1 MTWSVTSRASSWHF
15 FNEKDMSIASAIQR
29 LQQAS
34 ADIATAIT
42 DKGGV
47 VNSGDGFEEFP
58 ADIRTIPTGSGA
70 VDVTITAS
78 VTSTS
83 VTLTLDKAI
92 PVDLAVVFTFDGTTT
107 NYTILAG
114 QTTLVISGLPSYGGS
129 RTATISITATSYAT
143 LFSISYPSSVV
154 LPNQRRQVN
163 LVVSN
168 VTSTGC
174 DVTADDYPSSDLT
187 LSVSL
192 GGSTYTGIIYND
204 GLTCHITWNAPSTSQ
219 TAYISVSPS
228 SDAYADYVLDVTDF
242 QVPASAQTYTLL
254 TYIEGT
260 GTQYIQ
266 TDITTAL
273 GMKIVSKFWGQ
284 CPNSA
289 TGGTNGDGQ
298 TALWSGGNQYN
309 VLQYATSGARLY
321 AGNGSFLRY
330 RANNVGYTQG
340 RYLKLLVNIDGGT
353 AASAS
358 RFGYNEGTSE
368 SIFND
373 STFYSITGGSNSQT
387 PTYGDI
393 YIFRYPSKTY
403 PTPAKFYG
411 LEITENNV
419 VTHNLVPAMRDSDGV
434 VGVLDQTTN
443 TFYTNAGTG
452 TFLYE

>member
-1 MTWSVTSRASSWHF
+1 
-15 FNEKDMSIASAIQR
+15 MSIASAIAR

-42 DKGGV
+42 NKGGI
-47 VNSGDGFEEFP
+47 VNSGDGFEEYP
-58 ADIRTIPTGSGA
+58 ADILTIPTGSG
-70 VDVTITAS
+70 VVEVTITAS

-219 TAYISVSPS
+219 TAFISVSPS

-242 QVPASAQTYTLL
+242 TVPAGAQTYTLL

-266 TDITTAL
+266 TDITTAF
-273 GMKIVSKFWGQ
+273 GMKVVSKFWGQ
-284 CPNSA
+284 APNST
-289 TGGTNGDGQ
+289 TGSTNGDG
-298 TALWSGGNQYN
+298 TNILWAGGNQSDVMMY
-309 VLQYATSGARLY
+309 TSSGARLY
-321 AGNGSFLRY
+321 AGNGSYLRY
-330 RANNVGYTQG
+330 RANNVGYTAG

-353 AASAS
+353 ASSAS
-358 RFGYNEGTSE
+358 RLGYIEGTSE
-368 SIFND
+368 SIFNNT
-373 STFYSITGGSNSQT
+373 SFTAVPSSSQSQT
-387 PTYGDI
+387 PSYGAI
-393 YIFRYPSKTY
+393 HIGKTPSRTYPS
-403 PTPAKFYG
+403 PFKFYG
-411 LEITENNV
+411 LEITENGG
-419 VTHNLVPAMRDSDGV
+419 VTHSLVPAMRDSDSV
-434 VGVLDQTTN
+434 VGVLDQITGK
-443 TFYTNAGTG
+443 FYANAGTG
-452 TFLYE
+452 SLLYE

>member
-1 MTWSVTSRASSWHF
+1 
-15 FNEKDMSIASAIQR
+15 MSIADCITR
-29 LQQAS
+29 LQAAS
-34 ADIATAIT
+34 AAIATAIT

-47 VNSGDGFEEFP
+47 VNNGDGFEEYP
-58 ADIRTIPTGSGA
+58 ADIRTIPTGSGV

-143 LFSISYPSSVV
+143 LFSITYPSSVV

-192 GGSTYTGIIYND
+192 GGSTYTGVIYND
-204 GLTCHITWNAPSTSQ
+204 GLSCHITWNAPSTSQ
-219 TAYISVSPS
+219 AAFISVSPS

-242 QVPASAQTYTLL
+242 TVPAGAQTYTLL

-266 TDITTAL
+266 TDITTAF
-273 GMKIVSKFWGQ
+273 GMKVVSKFWGQ
-284 CPNSA
+284 APNST
-289 TGGTNGDGQ
+289 TGSTNGDG
-298 TALWSGGNQYN
+298 TNILWAGGNQSDVMMY
-309 VLQYATSGARLY
+309 TSSGARLY
-321 AGNGSFLRY
+321 AGNGSYLRY
-330 RANNVGYTQG
+330 RANNVGYTAG

-353 AASAS
+353 ASSAS
-358 RFGYNEGTSE
+358 RLGYIEGTSE
-368 SIFND
+368 SIFNNT
-373 STFYSITGGSNSQT
+373 SFTAVPSSSQSQT
-387 PTYGDI
+387 PSYGAI
-393 YIFRYPSKTY
+393 HIGKTPSRTYPS
-403 PTPAKFYG
+403 PFKFYG
-411 LEITENNV
+411 LEITENGV
-419 VTHNLVPAMRDSDGV
+419 VTHSLVPAMRDSDSV
-434 VGVLDQTTN
+434 VGVLDQITGK
-443 TFYTNAGTG
+443 FYANAGTG
-452 TFLYE
+452 SLLYE

>member
-1 MTWSVTSRASSWHF
+1 
-15 FNEKDMSIASAIQR
+15 MSIASALTR

-34 ADIATAIT
+34 ADIASAIT
-42 DKGGV
+42 NKGGI
-47 VNSGDGFEEFP
+47 VNSGDGFEEYP
-58 ADIRTIPTGSGA
+58 ADILTIPTGSGV

-114 QTTLVISGLPSYGGS
+114 QTTLVISGLPSYGGN

-143 LFSISYPSSVV
+143 LFSITYPSSVV
-154 LPNQRRQVN
+154 VPDQRRQVN

-192 GGSTYTGIIYND
+192 GGSTYTGVIYND

-242 QVPASAQTYTLL
+242 QVPAGAQTYTLL
-254 TYIEGT
+254 TCIEGT

-266 TDITTAL
+266 TGITTAN
-273 GMKIVSKFWGQ
+273 GMKVVSKFWGQ
-284 CPNSA
+284 APNST
-289 TGGTNGDGQ
+289 TGSTNGDG
-298 TALWSGGNQYN
+298 TNILWAGGNQSDILMY
-309 VLQYATSGARLY
+309 TSAGARLY
-321 AGNGSFLRY
+321 AGNGSYLRY
-330 RANNVGYTQG
+330 RANNAGYTAG

-353 AASAS
+353 GSSAS
-358 RFGYNEGTSE
+358 RLGYIEGTSE
-368 SIFND
+368 SIFNNT
-373 STFYSITGGSNSQT
+373 SFTAVPSSSSSQT
-387 PTYGDI
+387 PSYGAI
-393 YIFRYPSKTY
+393 HIGKTPSRTN
-403 PTPAKFYG
+403 PSPFKFYG
-411 LEITENNV
+411 MEITENNV

-434 VGVLDQTTN
+434 VGVLDQTTD

>member
-1 MTWSVTSRASSWHF
+1 
-15 FNEKDMSIASAIQR
+15 MSIASALTR

-34 ADIATAIT
+34 ADIASAIT
-42 DKGGV
+42 NKGGI
-47 VNSGDGFEEFP
+47 VNSGDGFEEYP
-58 ADIRTIPTGSGA
+58 ADILTIPTGSGV

-78 VTSTS
+78 VTPTS

-92 PVDLAVVFTFDGTTT
+92 PVDLAVAFTFDGTTT
-107 NYTILAG
+107 NYTIAAG
-114 QTTLVISGLPSYGGS
+114 QTTLLISGLSPYGGS
-129 RTATISITATSYAT
+129 RTATLSITATSYAT
-143 LFSISYPSSVV
+143 LFSITYPSSVV
-154 LPNQRRQVN
+154 VPDQRRQVN

-242 QVPASAQTYTLL
+242 QVHAGAQTYTIL

-266 TDITTAL
+266 TGITTAN
-273 GMKIVSKFWGQ
+273 GMIVVSKFWGQ
-284 CPNSA
+284 APNSI
-289 TGGTNGDGQ
+289 TGSTNGDG
-298 TALWSGGNQYN
+298 TNILWAGGNQSDILMY
-309 VLQYATSGARLY
+309 TSASARLY
-321 AGNGSFLRY
+321 AGNGSYLRY
-330 RANNVGYTQG
+330 RANSSYTAG

-358 RFGYNEGTSE
+358 RLGYIEGTSE
-368 SIFND
+368 SIFNNT
-373 STFYSITGGSNSQT
+373 SFTAVPSSSQSQT
-387 PTYGDI
+387 PNYGAI
-393 YIFRYPSKTY
+393 HIGKTPSRTYPS
-403 PTPAKFYG
+403 PFKFYG
-411 LEITENNV
+411 MEITENNV

>member
-1 MTWSVTSRASSWHF
+1 
-15 FNEKDMSIASAIQR
+15 MSIASALTR

-34 ADIATAIT
+34 ADIASAIT
-42 DKGGV
+42 NKGGI
-47 VNSGDGFEEFP
+47 VNSGDGFEEYP
-58 ADIRTIPTGSGA
+58 ADILTIPTGSGV

-78 VTSTS
+78 VTPTS

-92 PVDLAVVFTFDGTTT
+92 PVDLAVAFTFDGTTT
-107 NYTILAG
+107 NYTIAAG
-114 QTTLVISGLPSYGGS
+114 QTTLLISGLSPYGGS
-129 RTATISITATSYAT
+129 RTATLSITATSYAT
-143 LFSISYPSSVV
+143 LFSITYPSSVV
-154 LPNQRRQVN
+154 VPDQRRQVN

-242 QVPASAQTYTLL
+242 QVPAGAQTYTIL

-266 TDITTAL
+266 TGITTAN
-273 GMKIVSKFWGQ
+273 GMIVVSKFWGQ
-284 CPNSA
+284 APNSI
-289 TGGTNGDGQ
+289 TGSTNGDG
-298 TALWSGGNQYN
+298 TNILWAGGNQSDILMY
-309 VLQYATSGARLY
+309 TSAGARLY
-321 AGNGSFLRY
+321 AGNGSYLRY
-330 RANNVGYTQG
+330 RANSSYTAG

-358 RFGYNEGTSE
+358 RLGYIEGTSE
-368 SIFND
+368 SIFNNT
-373 STFYSITGGSNSQT
+373 SFTAVPSSSQSQT
-387 PTYGDI
+387 PNYGAI
-393 YIFRYPSKTY
+393 HIGKTPSRTYPS
-403 PTPAKFYG
+403 PFKFYG
-411 LEITENNV
+411 MEITENNV

>member
-1 MTWSVTSRASSWHF
+1 
-15 FNEKDMSIASAIQR
+15 MSIASALTR

-34 ADIATAIT
+34 ADIASAIT
-42 DKGGV
+42 NKGGI
-47 VNSGDGFEEFP
+47 VNSGDGFEEYP
-58 ADIRTIPTGSGA
+58 ADILTIPTGSGV

-114 QTTLVISGLPSYGGS
+114 QTTLVISGLSPYGGS

-143 LFSISYPSSVV
+143 LFSITYPSSVV
-154 LPNQRRQVN
+154 VPDQRRQVN

-192 GGSTYTGIIYND
+192 GESTYTGVIFND
-204 GLTCHITWNAPSTSQ
+204 GLTCHITWDAPSTSQ

-242 QVPASAQTYTLL
+242 QVPAGAQTYTLL

-266 TDITTAL
+266 TNITTAN

-284 CPNSA
+284 APNST
-289 TGGTNGDGQ
+289 TGGTNSDGRVV
-298 TALWSGGNQYN
+298 LWAGSNQYN
-309 VLQYATSGARLY
+309 LLQYTSNGGTLY
-321 AGNGSFLRY
+321 AGNGSYLRY
-330 RANNVGYTQG
+330 HRDSAAYTAG

-353 AASAS
+353 ASSAS
-358 RFGYNEGTSE
+358 RLGYIAGTDA
-368 SIFND
+368 SIFN
-373 STFYSITGGSNSQT
+373 STSFSAVPSASAAQT
-387 PTYGDI
+387 TSYGTLC
-393 YIFRYPSKTY
+393 IFRSLAYTNPNPS
-403 PTPAKFYG
+403 KFYG
-411 LEITENNV
+411 MEITENNV
-419 VTHNLVPAMRDSDGV
+419 VTHNLVPAMRASDGV
-434 VGVLDQTTN
+434 VGVLDQTTD

>member
-1 MTWSVTSRASSWHF
+1 
-15 FNEKDMSIASAIQR
+15 MSIASALTR

-34 ADIATAIT
+34 ADIASAIT
-42 DKGGV
+42 NKGGI
-47 VNSGDGFEEFP
+47 VNSGDGFEEYP
-58 ADIRTIPTGSGA
+58 ADILTIPTGSGV

-92 PVDLAVVFTFDGTTT
+92 PVDLAVAFTFDGTTT
-107 NYTILAG
+107 NYTIAAG
-114 QTTLVISGLPSYGGS
+114 QTTLLISGLSPYGGS
-129 RTATISITATSYAT
+129 RTAAISITATSYAT
-143 LFSISYPSSVV
+143 LFSITYPSSVV
-154 LPNQRRQVN
+154 VPDQRRQVN

-192 GGSTYTGIIYND
+192 GGSTYTRIIYND

-228 SDAYADYVLDVTDF
+228 SDTYADYVLDVTDF
-242 QVPASAQTYTLL
+242 QVPAGAQTYTIL

-266 TDITTAL
+266 TGITTAN
-273 GMKIVSKFWGQ
+273 GMIVVSKFWGQ
-284 CPNSA
+284 APNSI
-289 TGGTNGDGQ
+289 TGSTNGDG
-298 TALWSGGNQYN
+298 TNILWAGGNQSDILMY
-309 VLQYATSGARLY
+309 TSAGARLY
-321 AGNGSFLRY
+321 AGNGSYLRY
-330 RANNVGYTQG
+330 RANSSYTAG

-358 RFGYNEGTSE
+358 RLGYIEGTSE
-368 SIFND
+368 SIFNNT
-373 STFYSITGGSNSQT
+373 SFTAVPSSSQSQT
-387 PTYGDI
+387 PNYGAI
-393 YIFRYPSKTY
+393 HIGKTPSRTYPS
-403 PTPAKFYG
+403 PFKFYG
-411 LEITENNV
+411 MEITENNV

>member
-1 MTWSVTSRASSWHF
+1 
-15 FNEKDMSIASAIQR
+15 MSIASAIQR

-58 ADIRTIPTGSGA
+58 ADIRTIPTGSGV

-92 PVDLAVVFTFDGTTT
+92 PVDLAVVFTFDGITT

-114 QTTLVISGLPSYGGS
+114 QTSLLISGLPSYGGS

-143 LFSISYPSSVV
+143 LFSLTYPSSVV
-154 LPNQRRQVN
+154 VPNQRRQVN

-192 GGSTYTGIIYND
+192 GGSTYTGIIFND

-228 SDAYADYVLDVTDF
+228 SDAVADYVLDVTDF

-284 CPNSA
+284 CPNST
-289 TGGTNGDGQ
+289 TGSTNGDG
-298 TALWSGGNQYN
+298 TNILWAGGNQSD
-309 VLQYATSGARLY
+309 VLMYTSSGARLY
-321 AGNGSFLRY
+321 AGNGSYLRY
-330 RANNVGYTQG
+330 RANNVGYTAG
-340 RYLKLLVNIDGGT
+340 MYLKLLVNIDGGT
-353 AASAS
+353 ASSAS
-358 RFGYNEGTSE
+358 RLGYIEGTSE
-368 SIFND
+368 SIFNNT
-373 STFYSITGGSNSQT
+373 SFTAVPSSSQSQT
-387 PTYGDI
+387 PSYGAI
-393 YIFRYPSKTY
+393 HIGKTPSRTYPS
-403 PTPAKFYG
+403 PFKFYG
-411 LEITENNV
+411 LEITENGV
-419 VTHNLVPAMRDSDGV
+419 VTHSLVPAMRDSDSV
-434 VGVLDQTTN
+434 VGVLDQTTD

>member
-1 MTWSVTSRASSWHF
+1 
-15 FNEKDMSIASAIQR
+15 MSIASALTR

-34 ADIATAIT
+34 ADIASAIT
-42 DKGGV
+42 NKGGI
-47 VNSGDGFEEFP
+47 VNSGDGFEEYP
-58 ADIRTIPTGSGA
+58 ADILTIPTGSGV

-143 LFSISYPSSVV
+143 LFSITYPSSVV
-154 LPNQRRQVN
+154 VPDQRRQVN

-192 GGSTYTGIIYND
+192 GGSTYTGVIYND

-242 QVPASAQTYTLL
+242 QVPAGAQTYTLL
-254 TYIEGT
+254 TYIQGT

-266 TDITTAL
+266 TGITTAL

-284 CPNSA
+284 CPNST
-289 TGGTNGDGQ
+289 TGGTNGDG
-298 TALWSGGNQYN
+298 AVVLWAGGNQSDILSY
-309 VLQYATSGARLY
+309 VSAGARLY
-321 AGNGSFLRY
+321 AGNGSYLRY
-330 RANNVGYTQG
+330 RANSSYTAG

-353 AASAS
+353 ASSAS
-358 RFGYNEGTSE
+358 RLGYIEGTSE
-368 SIFND
+368 SIFN
-373 STFYSITGGSNSQT
+373 STSFTAVPSSSSSQT
-387 PTYGDI
+387 PSYGAI
-393 YIFRYPSKTY
+393 HIGKTPSRTY
-403 PTPAKFYG
+403 PTPFKFYG

-434 VGVLDQTTN
+434 VGVLDQTTD

-452 TFLYE
+452 AFLYE